1 MFPNG
6 PVCLNGGMKDKVNP
20 LDPEMIEALKE
31 DFETLTFPND
41 FDLVYENQVPAT
53 GVALLEGFI
62 ELTKGSKVKGK
73 YSSGYILGLSQL
85 LEDTPVKFGLRVK
98 AKSKVIL
105 IGKSKFLECSRKKGN
120 LLKKLLKG

>member
-1 MFPNG
+1 MFREDLLCFNW
-6 PVCLNGGMKDKVNP
+6 GMKDKVNI
-20 LDPEMIEALKE
+20 LDSEIIEALKK

-53 GVALLEGFI
+53 GVALLEGI
-62 ELTKGSKVKGK
+62 VELTKGSKVKGK
-73 YSSGYILGLSQL
+73 YSSGHILGLSQL

-105 IGKSKFLECSRKKGN
+105 IGKSKFLECSKKKGN